1 MRVTARRIRRAPL
14 QEAFVF
20 AKAGRLGC
28 RVREDLEQYKHFL
41 KHILT
46 NREPAGRVSR
56 HNPQVPASLRSRC
69 GSGQREELERWPNN
83 WGQVTSTLTM
93 AGVLQKTVMEI
104 VRLNDP

>member
-46 NREPAGRVSR
+46 NREPCGAGQQAQSSGSSQSTFAVRV
-56 HNPQVPASLRSRC
+56 RS
-69 GSGQREELERWPNN
+69 
-83 WGQVTSTLTM
+83 
-93 AGVLQKTVMEI
+93 A
-104 VRLNDP
+104 